1 MSGSSSIHLILHV
14 FLIFGLLNVRA
25 DELPKAL
32 PEDVSMS
39 SEELKKV
46 DHVIQKFINDKELAG
61 AVTII
66 ARKGK
71 VIYFSAQGMQ
81 DISAAKKMD
90 KDSIFR
96 IYSMTKAVVSVAAMR
111 LVEQGQLKLD
121 VPASTYIPSIAK
133 MKLNGKI
140 PNREMTLRDLLSHSS
155 GLPNNIS
162 TDRALRAAGHPSLA
176 ESNLEEIMG
185 RIESVPLKYEPG
197 EGWYYSFAADV
208 VGRLVEIGSG
218 LRLDKAL
225 RNLIFDPLGM
235 KDTGFYVPK
244 EKWHRFVTPYGNG
257 LKEITAPQPGTSG
270 PFTFEKAPKFL
281 SGGGGLVSTA
291 ADYMRFC
298 LMLTG
303 KGKFQDNRLLSAKT
317 VSEMFRD
324 QLPEGVGEITRAPKG
339 RGFGLG
345 FAVRVRKIDSSPLGE
360 CEWLGGLGTEFF
372 ISPKDDLAVI
382 TLSNQSPMKQIKSKV
397 RPFVYS
403 AFIKENKQSNI
414 TPQRREKYLV
424 LDSRI
429 IESTK
434 NAELTLG
441 EVRKEKSNPL
451 FVEDQPWEPRYDNMY
466 PNVIYDEEENLYKC
480 WYCPFIVDQR
490 TTETHLDRR
499 KPSLTPYMNAR
510 PAGREEA
517 LLYATSKDGIN
528 WTKPNLG
535 IVNFNGNSNNNIVS
549 RGLSGAG
556 VIKDELEQLPGR
568 RYKAFYCSNS
578 GYKMRYSSDGL
589 NWGDEVALPGVG
601 ESDCHAN
608 MIWSPELKRYV
619 GILRHYDPIPV
630 TGNRKIARTE
640 SIDSVT
646 WTKSETIIEGTPQ
659 DQLHDMVIF
668 RDGGVY
674 LGLLGCM
681 NYPSKETRN
690 GVRQHIELAWSPDS
704 YKWHRINPGTPFISN
719 SKSNNNEYG
728 KMPYDWGC
736 VFPSAPVFVDDEIRI
751 YYGASDWYF
760 FDWRKGGLALA
771 TLGKDRWAGYEAI
784 DDDDTAIVT
793 TTPLKLDNHIHITA
807 DVGKGGLILVNVL
820 DQKGEILVSSEGIK
834 NSCTEFKLNF
844 GRQYNNI
851 NGSKCRIQ
859 FIINRAK
866 IYSFRT
872 RLKIRS
878 LTQ

>member
-793 TTPLKLDNHIHITA
+793 TTPLKLDNHINITA
-807 DVGKGGLILVNVL
+807 DVGKGGLMVVNVL
-820 DQKGEILVSSEGIK
+820 NQKGEILVSSEGIK

-844 GRQYNNI
+844 GPQYNI
-851 NGSKCRIQ
+851 LKGSNCRIQ

-872 RLKIRS
+872 R
-878 LTQ
+878 

>member
-1 MSGSSSIHLILHV
+1 MQNI
-14 FLIFGLLNVRA
+14 
-25 DELPKAL
+25 
-32 PEDVSMS
+32 
-39 SEELKKV
+39 SE
-46 DHVIQKFINDKELAG
+46 
-61 AVTII
+61 
-66 ARKGK
+66 
-71 VIYFSAQGMQ
+71 
-81 DISAAKKMD
+81 AKKMD

-111 LVEQGQLKLD
+111 LVEQGKLKLD

-140 PNREMTLRDLLSHSS
+140 PTREMTLRDLLSHSS
-155 GLPNNIS
+155 GLPNNVS

-176 ESNLEEIMG
+176 ESNLKEMMG
-185 RIESVPLKYEPG
+185 RLESVPLKYEPG
-197 EGWYYSFAADV
+197 KGWYYSFAADV

-218 LRLDKAL
+218 LQLDKAL
-225 RNLIFDPLGM
+225 RDLIFDPLGM

-244 EKWHRFVTPYGNG
+244 EKWDRFVTPYGNG

-303 KGKFQDNRLLSAKT
+303 QGKFQDNRLLSAKT

-345 FAVRVRKIDSSPLGE
+345 FAVRIRKIDSSPLGE

-372 ISPKDDLAVI
+372 ISPKDELAVI

-403 AFIKENKQSNI
+403 AFIEENKQSNI

-434 NAELTLG
+434 NAKLTLG

-451 FVEDQPWEPRYDNMY
+451 FVEDRPWEPRYDNMY

-490 TTETHLDRR
+490 TTETHPDRR
-499 KPSLTPYMNAR
+499 KPSLTPYMDAR

-517 LLYATSKDGIN
+517 MLYATSKDGIN

-556 VIKDELEQLPGR
+556 VIKDELEKLPGR

-578 GYKMRYSSDGL
+578 GYKMRYSSDGF

-608 MIWSPELKRYV
+608 MIWSPELKKYV

-736 VFPSAPVFVDDEIRI
+736 VFPSAPVFRDDEIRI

-807 DVGKGGLILVNVL
+807 DVGKGGLIVVNVL
-820 DQKGEILVSSEGIK
+820 DQKGERLVSSQGIK

-844 GRQYNNI
+844 GHQYNNI
-851 NGSKCRIQ
+851 KGSKCRIQ

-866 IYSFRT
+866 IYSFMT
-872 RLKIRS
+872 R
-878 LTQ
+878 

>member
-1 MSGSSSIHLILHV
+1 MSGSSSIHLILIV

-46 DHVIQKFINDKELAG
+46 DHVIQKFIDDKELAG

-71 VIYFSAQGMQ
+71 VIHFSAQGMQ
-81 DISAAKKMD
+81 NISAAKKMD

-96 IYSMTKAVVSVAAMR
+96 IYSMTKAVVSVAAMI
-111 LVEQGQLKLD
+111 LVEQGKLKLD
-121 VPASTYIPSIAK
+121 VPASTYIPSISK
-133 MKLNGKI
+133 MKFNGEI

-155 GLPNNIS
+155 GLPNNVS

-176 ESNLEEIMG
+176 ESNLEEMMG
-185 RIESVPLKYEPG
+185 RLESVPLKYEPG
-197 EGWYYSFAADV
+197 KGWYYSFAADV

-218 LRLDKAL
+218 LQLDKAL

-270 PFTFEKAPKFL
+270 PFTFKKAPKFL

-345 FAVRVRKIDSSPLGE
+345 FAVRIRKIDSSPLGE

-403 AFIKENKQSNI
+403 AFIEENKQSNI
-414 TPQRREKYLV
+414 TPQRREKFLL

-434 NAELTLG
+434 NAKLTLG

-451 FVEDQPWEPRYDNMY
+451 FVEDRPWEPRYDNMY

-490 TTETHLDRR
+490 TTETHPDRR
-499 KPSLTPYMNAR
+499 KPSLTPYMDAR

-556 VIKDELEQLPGR
+556 VIKDELEKLPGR

-608 MIWSPELKRYV
+608 MIWSPELKKYV

-704 YKWHRINPGTPFISN
+704 YKWHRINPGAPFISN

-771 TLGKDRWAGYEAI
+771 TLDKNRWAGYEAI
-784 DDDDTAIVT
+784 NDIEPAVVT
-793 TTPLKLDNHIHITA
+793 TAPLKLDNNIYITA
-807 DVGKGGLILVNVL
+807 DVGKGGLIVVNVL

-844 GRQYNNI
+844 GPQYNNLK
-851 NGSKCRIQ
+851 GSKCRIQ

-866 IYSFRT
+866 VYSFRT
-872 RLKIRS
+872 R
-878 LTQ
+878 

>member
-1 MSGSSSIHLILHV
+1 MIGSFSTHLRLLV
-14 FLIFGLLNVRA
+14 VLAFGLTILKSE
-25 DELPKAL
+25 ELPQAL
-32 PEDVSMS
+32 PEEVGLS
-39 SEELKKV
+39 SKKLKKV
-46 DHVIQKFINDKELAG
+46 DQVIQNYIDKKQLAG

-71 VIYFSAQGMQ
+71 VIHFSAHGMR
-81 DISAAKKMD
+81 DLSKVRPMEE
-90 KDSIFR
+90 DSIFR
-96 IYSMTKAVVSVAAMR
+96 IYSMTKAVVSVAAMV
-111 LVEQGQLKLD
+111 LVEQGKLKLD
-121 VPASTYIPSIAK
+121 VPASSYIPSLGK
-133 MKLNGKI
+133 MKFNGKL
-140 PNREMTLRDLLSHSS
+140 PEREMTLRDLLSHSS
-155 GLPNNIS
+155 GLPNNVT
-162 TDRALRAAGHPSLA
+162 TDRALRQAGHPSLA
-176 ESNLEEIMG
+176 ESSLEEMMNNL
-185 RIESVPLKYEPG
+185 ESVPLRYEPG
-197 EGWYYSFAADV
+197 KGWYYSFAADV

-218 LRLDKAL
+218 LPLDKAL
-225 RNLIFDPLGM
+225 KKLIFEPLNM

-270 PFTFEKAPKFL
+270 PFTFEKSPKFL

-291 ADYMRFC
+291 SDYMRFC

-303 KGKFQDNRLLSAKT
+303 QGKFQGNRLLSAKT

-345 FAVRVRKIDSSPLGE
+345 FAVRVRKIDSSPIGE

-372 ISPKDDLAVI
+372 ISPKDELAVI
-382 TLSNQSPMKQIKSKV
+382 TLSNQSPMRQIKSEV
-397 RPFVYS
+397 RPYVYS

-414 TPQRREKYLV
+414 TPHRREKYLV

-434 NAELTLG
+434 NAKLTLG
-441 EVRKEKSNPL
+441 QITKHESNPL

-466 PNVIYDEEENLYKC
+466 PNVIYDNEDNLYKC

-490 TTETHLDRR
+490 TTETHSDRR

-517 LLYATSKDGIN
+517 MLYATSKDGLN
-528 WTKPNLG
+528 WVKPELG
-535 IVNFNGNSNNNIVS
+535 LVDFKGSSKNNIVC

-556 VIKDELEQLPGR
+556 VIKDELEKLPGR

-608 MIWSPELKRYV
+608 MIWSPELKKYV

-640 SIDSVT
+640 SVDSVT

-659 DQLHDMVIF
+659 NQLHDMVIF

-771 TLGKDRWAGYEAI
+771 TLGKDRWAGYE
-784 DDDDTAIVT
+784 
-793 TTPLKLDNHIHITA
+793 PLN
-807 DVGKGGLILVNVL
+807 NN
-820 DQKGEILVSSEGIK
+820 SE
-834 NSCTEFKLNF
+834 EFRFFK
-844 GRQYNNI
+844 
-851 NGSKCRIQ
+851 S
-859 FIINRAK
+859 
-866 IYSFRT
+866 
-872 RLKIRS
+872 LKFT
-878 LTQ
+878 L

>member
-1 MSGSSSIHLILHV
+1 MLGALHEFLRALIALVLCLSILH
-14 FLIFGLLNVRA
+14 A
-25 DELPKAL
+25 DTLPHAE
-32 PEDVSMS
+32 PEAVGMS
-39 SEELKKV
+39 AEKLQKV
-46 DHVIQKFINDKELAG
+46 DHVIEGYIENKELAG

-71 VIYFSAQGMQ
+71 VVHFSAKGMQ
-81 DISAAKKMD
+81 DIASAKVME
-90 KDSIFR
+90 KDAIFR
-96 IYSMTKAVVSVAAMR
+96 IYSMTKAVVSAAAMV
-111 LVEQGQLKLD
+111 LVEKGKLNLD
-121 VPASTYIPSIAK
+121 IPVSNYIPSIGK
-133 MKLNGKI
+133 MKYKGSV
-140 PNREMTLRDLLSHSS
+140 PERAMTLRDLLRHSA
-155 GLPNNIS
+155 GLPNNVS
-162 TDRALRAAGHPSLA
+162 TDRALIKAGHPSLA
-176 ESNLEEIMG
+176 DSSLEEMMS
-185 RIESVPLKYEPG
+185 RLDSVPLIYEPG
-197 EGWYYSFAADV
+197 KDWYYSFAADV

-218 LRLDKAL
+218 LQLDKAL
-225 RNLIFDPLGM
+225 RDLIFDPLGM

-303 KGKFQDNRLLSAKT
+303 QGKFQDNRLLSAKT

-345 FAVRVRKIDSSPLGE
+345 FAVRIRKIDSSPLGE

-397 RPFVYS
+397 RPLVYS
-403 AFIKENKQSNI
+403 SIVRNKEQANETRKE
-414 TPQRREKYLV
+414 REKYLV

-434 NAELTLG
+434 NAKLTLG

-451 FVEDQPWEPRYDNMY
+451 FVEDRPWEPRYDNMY
-466 PNVIYDEEENLYKC
+466 PNVIFDNEEEIYKC
-480 WYCPFIVDQR
+480 WYCPFVVDQR
-490 TTETHLDRR
+490 TTATASHLRN
-499 KPSLTPYMNAR
+499 PSNTPYMNAR

-517 LLYATSKDGIN
+517 MLYATSVDGIN

-556 VIKDELEQLPGR
+556 VIKDELEKLPGR

-589 NWGDEVALPGVG
+589 NWGDEVSLPGVG

-630 TGNRKIARTE
+630 TGNRKVARTE
-640 SIDSVT
+640 SLDSVT

-771 TLGKDRWAGYEAI
+771 TLDKNRWAGYEAI
-784 DDDDTAIVT
+784 NDIEPAVVT
-793 TTPLKLDNHIHITA
+793 TIPMSLSNKIFISA
-807 DVGKGGLILVNVL
+807 DVQPQGSVNVGIL
-820 DQKGEILVSSEGIK
+820 DENGNKVMESQTVTK
-834 NSCTEFKLNF
+834 SCTDLEIVLTQSIELSNTNKL
-844 GRQYNNI
+844 
-851 NGSKCRIQ
+851 RIQ
-859 FIINRAK
+859 FTLNQSK
-866 IYSFRT
+866 IYSYS
-872 RLKIRS
+872 IR
-878 LTQ
+878 

>member
-1 MSGSSSIHLILHV
+1 MSGSSSIHLILIV

-46 DHVIQKFINDKELAG
+46 DHVIQKFIDDKELAG

-71 VIYFSAQGMQ
+71 VIHFSAQGMQ

-96 IYSMTKAVVSVAAMR
+96 IYSMTKAVVSVAAMI
-111 LVEQGQLKLD
+111 LVEQGKLKLD
-121 VPASTYIPSIAK
+121 VPASTYIPSISK
-133 MKLNGKI
+133 MKFNGEI

-155 GLPNNIS
+155 GLPNNVS

-176 ESNLEEIMG
+176 ESNLEEMMG
-185 RIESVPLKYEPG
+185 RLESVPLKYEPG
-197 EGWYYSFAADV
+197 KGWYYSFAADV

-218 LRLDKAL
+218 LQLDKAL

-244 EKWHRFVTPYGNG
+244 EKWERFVTPYGNG

-270 PFTFEKAPKFL
+270 PFTFKKAPKFL

-403 AFIKENKQSNI
+403 AFIEENKQSNI
-414 TPQRREKYLV
+414 TPQRREKFLL

-434 NAELTLG
+434 NAKLTLG

-451 FVEDQPWEPRYDNMY
+451 FVEDRPWEPRYDNMY

-490 TTETHLDRR
+490 TTETHPDRR
-499 KPSLTPYMNAR
+499 KPSLTPYMDAR

-556 VIKDELEQLPGR
+556 VIKDELEKLPGR

-608 MIWSPELKRYV
+608 MIWSPELKKYV

-704 YKWHRINPGTPFISN
+704 YKWHRINPGAPFISN

-771 TLGKDRWAGYEAI
+771 TLDKNRWAGYEAI
-784 DDDDTAIVT
+784 NDIEPAVVT
-793 TTPLKLDNHIHITA
+793 TAPLKLDNNIYITA
-807 DVGKGGLILVNVL
+807 DVGKGGLIVVNVL

-834 NSCTEFKLNF
+834 NSCTEYKLNF
-844 GRQYNNI
+844 GPQYNI
-851 NGSKCRIQ
+851 LKGSNCRIQ

-872 RLKIRS
+872 R
-878 LTQ
+878 

>member
-1 MSGSSSIHLILHV
+1 MSGSTSIHLILFV
-14 FLIFGLLNVRA
+14 FLIFGLLNGSA
-25 DELPKAL
+25 DELPMAL

-46 DHVIQKFINDKELAG
+46 DHVIQKFIDDKELAG

-71 VIYFSAQGMQ
+71 VIHFSAQGMQ
-81 DISAAKKMD
+81 DISAAKKME

-111 LVEQGQLKLD
+111 LVEQGKLKLD

-133 MKLNGKI
+133 MKFNGEI

-155 GLPNNIS
+155 GLPNNVS
-162 TDRALRAAGHPSLA
+162 TDRALRVAGHPSLA

-185 RIESVPLKYEPG
+185 RLESVPLRYEPG
-197 EGWYYSFAADV
+197 KGWYYSFAADV

-218 LRLDKAL
+218 LQLDKAL
-225 RNLIFDPLGM
+225 RDLIFDPLGM

-303 KGKFQDNRLLSAKT
+303 QGKFQDNRLLSAKT

-345 FAVRVRKIDSSPLGE
+345 FAVRIRKIDSSPLGE

-414 TPQRREKYLV
+414 TPQKREKHLV

-434 NAELTLG
+434 NAKLTIG

-451 FVEDQPWEPRYDNMY
+451 FVEDRTWEPRYDNMY

-490 TTETHLDRR
+490 TTDTNPDRR

-517 LLYATSKDGIN
+517 MLYATSADGIN

-556 VIKDELEQLPGR
+556 VIKDELEKLPGR

-589 NWGDEVALPGVG
+589 NWGDEVSLPGVG

-608 MIWSPELKRYV
+608 MIWSPELKKYV

-668 RDGGVY
+668 RDGGLY

-771 TLGKDRWAGYEAI
+771 TLDKNRWAGYEAV
-784 DDDDTAIVT
+784 DDDSKAIVT
-793 TTPLKLDNHIHITA
+793 TTPLKLDNNIHITA
-807 DVGKGGLILVNVL
+807 DVGKGGLIVVNVL
-820 DQKGEILVSSEGIK
+820 DQKGEILASSEGIK

-844 GRQYNNI
+844 GPEYNHLK
-851 NGSKCRIQ
+851 GSKCRIQ

-872 RLKIRS
+872 R
-878 LTQ
+878 

>member
-1 MSGSSSIHLILHV
+1 MSGSTSIHLILFV
-14 FLIFGLLNVRA
+14 FLIFGLLNGRA
-25 DELPKAL
+25 DELPMAL

-46 DHVIQKFINDKELAG
+46 DHVIQKFIDDKELAG

-71 VIYFSAQGMQ
+71 VIHFSAQGMQ

-111 LVEQGQLKLD
+111 LVEQGKLKLD

-133 MKLNGKI
+133 MKFNGEI

-155 GLPNNIS
+155 GLPNNVS
-162 TDRALRAAGHPSLA
+162 TDRDLRAAGHPSLA

-185 RIESVPLKYEPG
+185 RLESVPLRYEPG
-197 EGWYYSFAADV
+197 KGWYYSFSADV

-218 LRLDKAL
+218 LQLDKAL

-303 KGKFQDNRLLSAKT
+303 QGQFQDNRLLSAKT

-324 QLPEGVGEITRAPKG
+324 QLTEGVGEITRAPKG

-345 FAVRVRKIDSSPLGE
+345 FAVRIRKINSSPLGE

-434 NAELTLG
+434 NAKLTLG

-451 FVEDQPWEPRYDNMY
+451 FVEDQSWEPRYDNMY

-490 TTETHLDRR
+490 TTETHPDRR
-499 KPSLTPYMNAR
+499 KPSLTPYMDAR

-556 VIKDELEQLPGR
+556 VIKDELEKLPGR

-589 NWGDEVALPGVG
+589 NWGDEVSLPGVG

-608 MIWSPELKRYV
+608 MIWSPELKKYV

-704 YKWHRINPGTPFISN
+704 YKWHRINSGTPFISN

-728 KMPYDWGC
+728 EMPYDWGC
-736 VFPSAPVFVDDEIRI
+736 VFPSAPVFRDDEVRI

-771 TLGKDRWAGYEAI
+771 TLDKNRWAGYEAV
-784 DDDDTAIVT
+784 DNDSKAIVT

-807 DVGKGGLILVNVL
+807 DVGKGGLIVVNVL

-844 GRQYNNI
+844 GPQYNNI
-851 NGSKCRIQ
+851 KGSKCRIQ

-872 RLKIRS
+872 R
-878 LTQ
+878 

>member
-490 TTETHLDRR
+490 TTETHPDRR
-499 KPSLTPYMNAR
+499 KPSLTPYMDAR

-820 DQKGEILVSSEGIK
+820 NQKGEILVSSEGIK
-834 NSCTEFKLNF
+834 KSCTEFKLNF

-872 RLKIRS
+872 REKIRS

>member
-1 MSGSSSIHLILHV
+1 MSGSSSIHLILYV
-14 FLIFGLLNVRA
+14 SLIFGLLNVRA

-71 VIYFSAQGMQ
+71 VIHFSAQGMQ

-111 LVEQGQLKLD
+111 LVEQGKLKLD

-155 GLPNNIS
+155 GLPNNVS

-303 KGKFQDNRLLSAKT
+303 KGKFQDNRLLSTKT

-324 QLPEGVGEITRAPKG
+324 QLREGVGEITRAPKG

-372 ISPKDDLAVI
+372 ISPKDELAVI

-451 FVEDQPWEPRYDNMY
+451 FVEDQSWEPRYDNMY

-490 TTETHLDRR
+490 TTETHPERR
-499 KPSLTPYMNAR
+499 KPSLTPYMDAR

-517 LLYATSKDGIN
+517 MLYATSVDGIN

-556 VIKDELEQLPGR
+556 VIKDELERLPGR

-608 MIWSPELKRYV
+608 MIWSPELKKYV
-619 GILRHYDPIPV
+619 GILRHYDPVPV
-630 TGNRKIARTE
+630 IGNRKIARTE
-640 SIDSVT
+640 SMDSVT
-646 WTKSETIIEGTPQ
+646 WTKSETIIEGTTQ

-736 VFPSAPVFVDDEIRI
+736 IFPSAPVFVDDEIRI

-760 FDWRKGGLALA
+760 FDWRRGGLALA

-784 DDDDTAIVT
+784 NDIEPAVVT
-793 TTPLKLDNHIHITA
+793 TTPLKLDNHIHVTA
-807 DVGKGGLILVNVL
+807 DVGKGGYIVVNVL
-820 DQKGEILVSSEGIK
+820 DQKGEILVSSQGIK

-844 GRQYNNI
+844 SPQYNNI
-851 NGSKCRIQ
+851 KGSACGIQ

-866 IYSFRT
+866 IYSFS
-872 RLKIRS
+872 IS
-878 LTQ
+878 

>member
-1 MSGSSSIHLILHV
+1 MSGSSSIHLILFV
-14 FLIFGLLNVRA
+14 FLIFGLLNGRA
-25 DELPKAL
+25 DELPMAL

-46 DHVIQKFINDKELAG
+46 DHVIQKFIDDKELAG

-71 VIYFSAQGMQ
+71 VIHFSAQGMQ
-81 DISAAKKMD
+81 NISAAKKMD

-111 LVEQGQLKLD
+111 LVEQGKLKLD

-155 GLPNNIS
+155 GLPNNVS
-162 TDRALRAAGHPSLA
+162 TDRALRVAGHPSLA

-185 RIESVPLKYEPG
+185 RLESVPLRYEPSK
-197 EGWYYSFAADV
+197 GWYYSFAADV

-218 LRLDKAL
+218 LQLDKAL
-225 RNLIFDPLGM
+225 RDLIFDPLGM

-270 PFTFEKAPKFL
+270 PFTFEKAPRFL

-345 FAVRVRKIDSSPLGE
+345 FAVRIRKIDSSPLGE

-372 ISPKDDLAVI
+372 ISPKDDLTVI

-434 NAELTLG
+434 NAKLTIG

-451 FVEDQPWEPRYDNMY
+451 FVEDRTWEPRYDNMY

-490 TTETHLDRR
+490 TTETHPDRR
-499 KPSLTPYMNAR
+499 KPSLTQYMDAR

-556 VIKDELEQLPGR
+556 VIKDELEKLPGR

-589 NWGDEVALPGVG
+589 NWGDEVSLPGVG

-608 MIWSPELKRYV
+608 MIWSPELKKYV

-771 TLGKDRWAGYEAI
+771 TLDKNRWAGYEAI
-784 DDDDTAIVT
+784 NDIEQAVVT

-807 DVGKGGLILVNVL
+807 DVGKGGLIVVNVL
-820 DQKGEILVSSEGIK
+820 DQKGEILGSSQGIK

-844 GRQYNNI
+844 GPQYNNI
-851 NGSKCRIQ
+851 KGGKCRIQ

-872 RLKIRS
+872 R
-878 LTQ
+878 

>member
-1 MSGSSSIHLILHV
+1 MSGSTSIHLILFV
-14 FLIFGLLNVRA
+14 FLIFGLLNGSA
-25 DELPKAL
+25 DELPMAL

-46 DHVIQKFINDKELAG
+46 DHVIQKFIDDKELAG

-71 VIYFSAQGMQ
+71 VIHFSAQGMQ
-81 DISAAKKMD
+81 DISAAKKME

-111 LVEQGQLKLD
+111 LVEQGKLKLD

-133 MKLNGKI
+133 MKFNGEI

-155 GLPNNIS
+155 GLPNNVS
-162 TDRALRAAGHPSLA
+162 TDRALRVAGHPSLA

-185 RIESVPLKYEPG
+185 RLESVPLRYEPG
-197 EGWYYSFAADV
+197 KGWYYSFAADV

-218 LRLDKAL
+218 LQLDKAL
-225 RNLIFDPLGM
+225 RDLIFDPLGM

-291 ADYMRFC
+291 GDYMRFC

-324 QLPEGVGEITRAPKG
+324 QLTEGVGEITRAPKG

-345 FAVRVRKIDSSPLGE
+345 FAVRIRKINSSPLGE

-372 ISPKDDLAVI
+372 ISPKDDLTVI

-414 TPQRREKYLV
+414 TPQKREKHLV
-424 LDSRI
+424 LDSRV

-434 NAELTLG
+434 NAKLTIG

-451 FVEDQPWEPRYDNMY
+451 FVEDRTWEPRYDNMY

-490 TTETHLDRR
+490 TTETNPDRR

-556 VIKDELEQLPGR
+556 VIKDELEKLPGR

-589 NWGDEVALPGVG
+589 NWGDEVSLPGVG

-608 MIWSPELKRYV
+608 MIWSPELKKYV

-640 SIDSVT
+640 SVDSVT

-771 TLGKDRWAGYEAI
+771 TLDKNRWAGYEAV
-784 DDDDTAIVT
+784 DDDSKAIVT
-793 TTPLKLDNHIHITA
+793 TTPLKVDNNIHITA
-807 DVGKGGLILVNVL
+807 DVGKGGLIVVNVL
-820 DQKGEILVSSEGIK
+820 DQKGEILVSSQGIK

-844 GRQYNNI
+844 GPEYNHLK
-851 NGSKCRIQ
+851 GSKCRIQ

-872 RLKIRS
+872 R
-878 LTQ
+878 

>member
-1 MSGSSSIHLILHV
+1 MSGYLSIHLILFV

-46 DHVIQKFINDKELAG
+46 DRVIQKFIDDKELAG

-71 VIYFSAQGMQ
+71 VIHFSAQGMQ
-81 DISAAKKMD
+81 NISAAKKMD

-111 LVEQGQLKLD
+111 LVEQGKLKLD

-155 GLPNNIS
+155 GLPNNVS
-162 TDRALRAAGHPSLA
+162 TDRALRAAGHLSLA

-185 RIESVPLKYEPG
+185 RLESVPLKYEPG
-197 EGWYYSFAADV
+197 KGWYYSFAADV

-218 LRLDKAL
+218 LQLDKAL
-225 RNLIFDPLGM
+225 RDLIFDPLGM

-257 LKEITAPQPGTSG
+257 LKEITAPQPGTSW

-317 VSEMFRD
+317 VSEMFRN
-324 QLPEGVGEITRAPKG
+324 QLPEGVGEITRVPKG

-360 CEWLGGLGTEFF
+360 SEWLGGLGTEFF

-434 NAELTLG
+434 NAKLTLG
-441 EVRKEKSNPL
+441 QITKNKSNPL
-451 FVEDQPWEPRYDNMY
+451 FVEDQSWEPRYDNMY
-466 PNVIYDEEENLYKC
+466 PNVIYDKEENLYKC

-490 TTETHLDRR
+490 TTETVPGKRN
-499 KPSLTPYMNAR
+499 PSLTPYMSAR

-517 LLYATSKDGIN
+517 MLYATSADGIN

-556 VIKDELEQLPGR
+556 VIKDELEKLPGR

-608 MIWSPELKRYV
+608 MIWSPELKKYV

-640 SIDSVT
+640 SVDSVT

-771 TLGKDRWAGYEAI
+771 TLDKNRWAGYEAVNDI
-784 DDDDTAIVT
+784 EPAVVT

-820 DQKGEILVSSEGIK
+820 NQKGEILVSSQGIK

-844 GRQYNNI
+844 GPQYNNI
-851 NGSKCRIQ
+851 KGSKCRIQ

-866 IYSFRT
+866 IYSFMT
-872 RLKIRS
+872 R
-878 LTQ
+878 

>member
-1 MSGSSSIHLILHV
+1 MIGSFSTHLRLLV
-14 FLIFGLLNVRA
+14 VLAFGLTILKSE
-25 DELPKAL
+25 ELPQAL
-32 PEDVSMS
+32 PEEVGLS
-39 SEELKKV
+39 SKKLKKV
-46 DHVIQKFINDKELAG
+46 DQVIQNYIDKKQLAG

-71 VIYFSAQGMQ
+71 VIHFSAHGMR
-81 DISAAKKMD
+81 DLSKVRPMEE
-90 KDSIFR
+90 DSIFR
-96 IYSMTKAVVSVAAMR
+96 IYSMTKAVVSVAAMV
-111 LVEQGQLKLD
+111 LVEQGKLKLD
-121 VPASTYIPSIAK
+121 VPASSYIPSLGK
-133 MKLNGKI
+133 MKFNGKL
-140 PNREMTLRDLLSHSS
+140 PKTEMTLRDLLSHSS
-155 GLPNNIS
+155 GLPNNVT
-162 TDRALRAAGHPSLA
+162 TDRALRQAGYPPLA
-176 ESNLEEIMG
+176 ESSLEEMMNNL
-185 RIESVPLKYEPG
+185 ESVPLRYEPG
-197 EGWYYSFAADV
+197 KGWYYSFAADV

-218 LRLDKAL
+218 LPLDKAL
-225 RNLIFDPLGM
+225 KKLIFEPLNM

-270 PFTFEKAPKFL
+270 PFTFEKSPKFL

-291 ADYMRFC
+291 SDYMRFC

-303 KGKFQDNRLLSAKT
+303 QGKFQGNRLLSAKT

-345 FAVRVRKIDSSPLGE
+345 FAVRVRKIDSSPIGE

-372 ISPKDDLAVI
+372 ISPKDELAVI
-382 TLSNQSPMKQIKSKV
+382 TLSNQSPMRQIKSEV
-397 RPFVYS
+397 RPYVYS

-414 TPQRREKYLV
+414 TPHRREKYLV

-434 NAELTLG
+434 NAKLTLG
-441 EVRKEKSNPL
+441 QITKHESNPL

-466 PNVIYDEEENLYKC
+466 PNVIYDNEDNLYKC

-490 TTETHLDRR
+490 TTETHSDRR

-517 LLYATSKDGIN
+517 MLYATSKDGLN
-528 WTKPNLG
+528 WVKPELG
-535 IVNFNGNSNNNIVS
+535 LVDFKGSSKNNIVC

-556 VIKDELEQLPGR
+556 VIKDELEKLPGR

-608 MIWSPELKRYV
+608 MIWSPELKKYV

-640 SIDSVT
+640 SVDSVT

-659 DQLHDMVIF
+659 NQLHDMVIF

-771 TLGKDRWAGYEAI
+771 TLGKDRWAGYEPLNNNSE
-784 DDDDTAIVT
+784 AIVT
-793 TTPLKLDNHIHITA
+793 TVPLMLGNRISVTA
-807 DVGKGGLILVNVL
+807 DVGKGGLISVNVL
-820 DQKGEILVSSEGIK
+820 DSENVTVCSQLIRT
-834 NSCTEFKLNF
+834 SCTDFSLSFE
-844 GRQYNNI
+844 
-851 NGSKCRIQ
+851 SKSLDVAGKKYAIQ
-859 FIINRAK
+859 FKVRGAK
-866 IYSFRT
+866 VYSFS
-872 RLKIRS
+872 IR
-878 LTQ
+878 

>member
-1 MSGSSSIHLILHV
+1 MSGSSSIHFIIFV

-25 DELPKAL
+25 YELPKAL

-46 DHVIQKFINDKELAG
+46 DHVIQKFIDDKELAG

-71 VIYFSAQGMQ
+71 VIHFSAQGMQ

-111 LVEQGQLKLD
+111 LVEQGKLKLD

-155 GLPNNIS
+155 GLPNNVS

-185 RIESVPLKYEPG
+185 RLESVPLRYEPG
-197 EGWYYSFAADV
+197 KGWYYSFSADV
-208 VGRLVEIGSG
+208 VGRLVEIGSD
-218 LRLDKAL
+218 LQLDKAL
-225 RNLIFDPLGM
+225 RDLIFDPLGM

-270 PFTFEKAPKFL
+270 SFTFEKAPKFL

-291 ADYMRFC
+291 SDYMRFC

-303 KGKFQDNRLLSAKT
+303 QGKFQDNRLLSAKT

-324 QLPEGVGEITRAPKG
+324 QLPQGVGEITRAPKG

-345 FAVRVRKIDSSPLGE
+345 FAVRVRRIDSSPLGE

-372 ISPKDDLAVI
+372 ISPKDELAVI

-414 TPQRREKYLV
+414 TPQRREKFLL

-434 NAELTLG
+434 NAKLTLG

-451 FVEDQPWEPRYDNMY
+451 FVEDQSWEPRYDNMY
-466 PNVIYDEEENLYKC
+466 PNVIYDEEDNLYKC

-490 TTETHLDRR
+490 TTETHPDRR
-499 KPSLTPYMNAR
+499 KPSLTPYMDAR

-556 VIKDELEQLPGR
+556 VIKDELEKLPGR

-589 NWGDEVALPGVG
+589 NWGDEVSLPGVG

-608 MIWSPELKRYV
+608 MIWSPELKKYV

-704 YKWHRINPGTPFISN
+704 YIWHRINPGTPFISN

-736 VFPSAPVFVDDEIRI
+736 VFPSAPVFRDDEVRI

-771 TLGKDRWAGYEAI
+771 TLDKNRWAGYEAI
-784 DDDDTAIVT
+784 NDIEPAVVT
-793 TTPLKLDNHIHITA
+793 TIPMSLSNKIFISA
-807 DVGKGGLILVNVL
+807 DVQPQGSVNVGIL
-820 DQKGEILVSSEGIK
+820 DENGNKVMESQTVTK
-834 NSCTEFKLNF
+834 SCTDLEITLKESVELSNTNKL
-844 GRQYNNI
+844 
-851 NGSKCRIQ
+851 RIQ
-859 FIINRAK
+859 FILNHSK
-866 IYSFRT
+866 IYSFS
-872 RLKIRS
+872 IR
-878 LTQ
+878 

>member
-1 MSGSSSIHLILHV
+1 MSGSSSIHFILYV
-14 FLIFGLLNVRA
+14 FIVFGLMNVSA

-32 PEDVSMS
+32 PEGVSMS

-46 DHVIQKFINDKELAG
+46 DHVIQKFIDDKELAG

-71 VIYFSAQGMQ
+71 VIHFSAQGMQ
-81 DISAAKKMD
+81 NISAAKKMD

-111 LVEQGQLKLD
+111 LVEQGKLKLD

-133 MKLNGKI
+133 MKLDGEI

-155 GLPNNIS
+155 GLPNNVS

-185 RIESVPLKYEPG
+185 RLESVPLKYEPSK
-197 EGWYYSFAADV
+197 GWYYSFAADV

-218 LRLDKAL
+218 LQLDKAL
-225 RNLIFDPLGM
+225 KDLIFDPLGM

-270 PFTFEKAPKFL
+270 PFTFEKAPRFL

-303 KGKFQDNRLLSAKT
+303 KGQIQDNRLLSAKT
-317 VSEMFRD
+317 VSEMFRN

-345 FAVRVRKIDSSPLGE
+345 FAVRIRKIDSSPLGE

-414 TPQRREKYLV
+414 TPQKREKYLV

-429 IESTK
+429 IDSTK
-434 NAELTLG
+434 NAKLTLG
-441 EVRKEKSNPL
+441 QITKHESNPL
-451 FVEDQPWEPRYDNMY
+451 FVEDQSWEPRYDNMY

-490 TTETHLDRR
+490 TTETVPEKRN
-499 KPSLTPYMNAR
+499 PSLTPYMSAR

-517 LLYATSKDGIN
+517 MLYATSADGIN

-556 VIKDELEQLPGR
+556 VIKDELEKLPGR

-608 MIWSPELKRYV
+608 MIWSPELKKYV

-640 SIDSVT
+640 SVDSVT

-719 SKSNNNEYG
+719 SKSNNLEYG

-736 VFPSAPVFVDDEIRI
+736 VFPSAPVFVNDEIRI

-771 TLGKDRWAGYEAI
+771 TLDKNRWAGYEAV

-793 TTPLKLDNHIHITA
+793 TNPLKLDNNIHITA
-807 DVGKGGLILVNVL
+807 DVGKGGRILVNVL
-820 DQKGEILVSSEGIK
+820 NQKGEILVSSQGIK

-844 GRQYNNI
+844 NPQYSNLV
-851 NGSKCRIQ
+851 GKVLRIQ
-859 FIINRAK
+859 FILQKSK
-866 IYSFRT
+866 IYSLNLR
-872 RLKIRS
+872 
-878 LTQ
+878 

>member
-1 MSGSSSIHLILHV
+1 MIGSFSTHLRLLV
-14 FLIFGLLNVRA
+14 VLAFGLTILKSE
-25 DELPKAL
+25 ELPQAL
-32 PEDVSMS
+32 PEEVGLS
-39 SEELKKV
+39 SKKLKKV
-46 DHVIQKFINDKELAG
+46 DQVIQNYIDKKQLAG

-71 VIYFSAQGMQ
+71 VIHFSAHGMR
-81 DISAAKKMD
+81 DLSKARPMEE
-90 KDSIFR
+90 DSIFR
-96 IYSMTKAVVSVAAMR
+96 IYSMTKAVVSVAAMV
-111 LVEQGQLKLD
+111 LVEQGKLKLD
-121 VPASTYIPSIAK
+121 VPASSYIPSLGK
-133 MKLNGKI
+133 MKFNGKL
-140 PNREMTLRDLLSHSS
+140 PEREMTLRDLLSHSS
-155 GLPNNIS
+155 GLPNNVT
-162 TDRALRAAGHPSLA
+162 TDRALRQAGHPSLA
-176 ESNLEEIMG
+176 ESSLEEMMNNL
-185 RIESVPLKYEPG
+185 ESVPLRYEPG
-197 EGWYYSFAADV
+197 KGWYYSFAADV

-218 LRLDKAL
+218 LPLDKAL
-225 RNLIFDPLGM
+225 KKLIFEPLNM

-270 PFTFEKAPKFL
+270 PFTFEKPPKFL

-291 ADYMRFC
+291 SDYMRFC

-303 KGKFQDNRLLSAKT
+303 QGKFQDNRLLSAKT
-317 VSEMFRD
+317 VSEMFRN

-345 FAVRVRKIDSSPLGE
+345 FAVRVRKIDSSPIGE

-372 ISPKDDLAVI
+372 ISPKDELAVI
-382 TLSNQSPMKQIKSKV
+382 TLSNQSPMRQIKSEV
-397 RPFVYS
+397 RPYVYS

-434 NAELTLG
+434 NAKLTLG

-451 FVEDQPWEPRYDNMY
+451 FVEDQSWEPRYDNMY

-490 TTETHLDRR
+490 TTETHPDRR
-499 KPSLTPYMNAR
+499 KPSLTPYMDAR

-556 VIKDELEQLPGR
+556 VIKDELEKLPGR

-608 MIWSPELKRYV
+608 MIWSPELKKYV

-640 SIDSVT
+640 SVDSVT

-659 DQLHDMVIF
+659 NQLHDMVIF

-771 TLGKDRWAGYEAI
+771 TLGKDRWAGYEAV
-784 DDDDTAIVT
+784 DDDDTAVVT
-793 TTPLKLDNHIHITA
+793 TTPLKLDNNIHITA
-807 DVGKGGLILVNVL
+807 DVGKGGLIVVNVL
-820 DQKGEILVSSEGIK
+820 DSENVTVCSQVIRT
-834 NSCTEFKLNF
+834 SCTDFSLSFK
-844 GRQYNNI
+844 
-851 NGSKCRIQ
+851 SKSFDVAGKKYAIQ
-859 FIINRAK
+859 FKVRRAK
-866 IYSFRT
+866 VYSFS
-872 RLKIRS
+872 IR
-878 LTQ
+878 

>member
-1 MSGSSSIHLILHV
+1 M
-14 FLIFGLLNVRA
+14 
-25 DELPKAL
+25 
-32 PEDVSMS
+32 M
-39 SEELKKV
+39 
-46 DHVIQKFINDKELAG
+46 
-61 AVTII
+61 
-66 ARKGK
+66 
-71 VIYFSAQGMQ
+71 
-81 DISAAKKMD
+81 
-90 KDSIFR
+90 
-96 IYSMTKAVVSVAAMR
+96 
-111 LVEQGQLKLD
+111 
-121 VPASTYIPSIAK
+121 
-133 MKLNGKI
+133 
-140 PNREMTLRDLLSHSS
+140 
-155 GLPNNIS
+155 NN
-162 TDRALRAAGHPSLA
+162 L
-176 ESNLEEIMG
+176 
-185 RIESVPLKYEPG
+185 ESVPLRYEPG
-197 EGWYYSFAADV
+197 KGWYYSFAADV

-218 LRLDKAL
+218 LPLDKAL
-225 RNLIFDPLGM
+225 KKLIFEPLNM

-270 PFTFEKAPKFL
+270 PFTFEKPPKFL

-291 ADYMRFC
+291 SDYMRFC

-303 KGKFQDNRLLSAKT
+303 QGKFQDNRLLSAKT
-317 VSEMFRD
+317 VSEMFRN

-382 TLSNQSPMKQIKSKV
+382 TLSNQSPMKQIKSAV

-414 TPQRREKYLV
+414 TTQKREKYLV

-434 NAELTLG
+434 NAKLTLG
-441 EVRKEKSNPL
+441 QITKNKSNPL
-451 FVEDQPWEPRYDNMY
+451 FVEDQSWEPRYDNMY
-466 PNVIYDEEENLYKC
+466 PNVIYDKEENLYKC

-490 TTETHLDRR
+490 TTETVPEKRN
-499 KPSLTPYMNAR
+499 PSLTPYMSAR

-517 LLYATSKDGIN
+517 MLYATSADGIN

-556 VIKDELEQLPGR
+556 VIKDELEKLPGR

-608 MIWSPELKRYV
+608 MIWSPELKKYV

-640 SIDSVT
+640 SVDSVT

-771 TLGKDRWAGYEAI
+771 TLDKNRWAGYEAV

-793 TTPLKLDNHIHITA
+793 TTPLKLDNNIHITA
-807 DVGKGGLILVNVL
+807 DVGKGGLIVVNVL
-820 DQKGEILVSSEGIK
+820 DSENVTVCSQVIRT
-834 NSCTEFKLNF
+834 SCTDFSLSFK
-844 GRQYNNI
+844 
-851 NGSKCRIQ
+851 SKSFDVAGKKYAIQ
-859 FIINRAK
+859 FKVRRAK
-866 IYSFRT
+866 VYSFS
-872 RLKIRS
+872 IR
-878 LTQ
+878 

>member
-1 MSGSSSIHLILHV
+1 MSGSSSIHLILFV

-25 DELPKAL
+25 DELPMAL

-39 SEELKKV
+39 SEELIKV
-46 DHVIQKFINDKELAG
+46 DHVIQKFIDDKELAG

-71 VIYFSAQGMQ
+71 VIHFSAQGMQ

-111 LVEQGQLKLD
+111 LVEQGKLKLD

-133 MKLNGKI
+133 MKFNGEI

-155 GLPNNIS
+155 GLPNNVS

-176 ESNLEEIMG
+176 ESNLEEIM
-185 RIESVPLKYEPG
+185 RRLESVPLKYEPG
-197 EGWYYSFAADV
+197 KGWYYSFAADV

-218 LRLDKAL
+218 LQLDKAL

-291 ADYMRFC
+291 SDYMRFC

-303 KGKFQDNRLLSAKT
+303 QGKFQDNRLLSAKT

-345 FAVRVRKIDSSPLGE
+345 FAVRIRKIDSSPLGE

-434 NAELTLG
+434 NAKLTIG

-451 FVEDQPWEPRYDNMY
+451 FVEDSPWEPRYDNMY

-490 TTETHLDRR
+490 TTETHPDRR
-499 KPSLTPYMNAR
+499 KPSLTPYMDAR

-556 VIKDELEQLPGR
+556 VIKDELEKLPGR

-608 MIWSPELKRYV
+608 MIWSPELKKYV

-719 SKSNNNEYG
+719 SKPNNNEYG

-736 VFPSAPVFVDDEIRI
+736 VFPSAPVFRDDEVRI

-771 TLGKDRWAGYEAI
+771 TLDKNRWAGYEAI
-784 DDDDTAIVT
+784 NDIEQAAVT

-807 DVGKGGLILVNVL
+807 DVGKGGLIVVNVL

-844 GRQYNNI
+844 GPQYNNI
-851 NGSKCRIQ
+851 KGSKCRIQ

-866 IYSFRT
+866 IYSFMT
-872 RLKIRS
+872 R
-878 LTQ
+878 

>member
-1 MSGSSSIHLILHV
+1 MLGALHNFLRALTALVLCLSILYADTLPHAEPEVVGMSAEKLQ
-14 FLIFGLLNVRA
+14 
-25 DELPKAL
+25 
-32 PEDVSMS
+32 
-39 SEELKKV
+39 KV
-46 DHVIQKFINDKELAG
+46 DHAVEGFIENEELAG

-66 ARKGK
+66 SRKGK
-71 VIYFSAQGMQ
+71 VVHFSAKGMQ
-81 DISAAKKMD
+81 DIASAKVME
-90 KDSIFR
+90 KDAIFR
-96 IYSMTKAVVSVAAMR
+96 IYSMTKAVVSAAAMV
-111 LVEQGQLKLD
+111 LVEKEMLNLD
-121 VPASTYIPSIAK
+121 IPVSNYIPSIGK
-133 MKLNGKI
+133 MKYKGSA
-140 PNREMTLRDLLSHSS
+140 PGRAMTLRDLLRHSA
-155 GLPNNIS
+155 GLPNNVS
-162 TDRALRAAGHPSLA
+162 TDRALIKAGHPSLA
-176 ESNLEEIMG
+176 DSTLEEIMS
-185 RIESVPLKYEPG
+185 RLDSVPLIYEPG
-197 EGWYYSFAADV
+197 KSWYYSFAADV

-218 LRLDKAL
+218 RSLDKAL
-225 RNLIFDPLGM
+225 RDLIFEPLGM

-257 LKEITAPQPGTSG
+257 LKKITAPQPGTSG

-291 ADYMRFC
+291 TDYMRFC

-303 KGKFQDNRLLSAKT
+303 KGKFQDNRLLSANT

-324 QLPEGVGEITRAPKG
+324 QLPEGVGEITRVPKG

-345 FAVRVRKIDSSPLGE
+345 FAVRIREIDSSPLGE

-372 ISPKDDLAVI
+372 ISPKDELAVI

-397 RPFVYS
+397 RPLVYS
-403 AFIKENKQSNI
+403 SIVRNEEQANAHRKE
-414 TPQRREKYLV
+414 REKFLV

-429 IESTK
+429 IGSTK
-434 NAELTLG
+434 NAKLTLG

-451 FVEDQPWEPRYDNMY
+451 FVEDRPWEPRYDNMY
-466 PNVIYDEEENLYKC
+466 PNVIFDNEEKIYKC
-480 WYCPFIVDQR
+480 WYCPFVVDQR
-490 TTETHLDRR
+490 TTATSSHLRNPLDT
-499 KPSLTPYMNAR
+499 SYMNAR

-517 LLYATSKDGIN
+517 MLYATSVDGIK
-528 WTKPNLG
+528 WSKPNLG

-556 VIKDELEQLPGR
+556 VIKDELEKIPGR

-589 NWGDEVALPGVG
+589 NWGNEVSLRGVG

-608 MIWSPELKRYV
+608 MIWSPELKKYV

-646 WTKSETIIEGTPQ
+646 WKKSETIMEGTPQ
-659 DQLHDMVIF
+659 NQLHDMVIF
-668 RDGGVY
+668 TDGGIY

-681 NYPSKETRN
+681 NYPSKKTRN

-728 KMPYDWGC
+728 KTPYDWGC

-771 TLGKDRWAGYEAI
+771 TLDKNRWAGYEAVNN
-784 DDDDTAIVT
+784 TEPAVVT
-793 TTPLKLDNHIHITA
+793 TVPMSLSSKIFISA
-807 DVGKGGLILVNVL
+807 DVQAQGSVNVGIL
-820 DQKGEILVSSEGIK
+820 DENGKKVIK
-834 NSCTEFKLNF
+834 FQTVTKSCTDLELVIKEIIETSKTKKL
-844 GRQYNNI
+844 
-851 NGSKCRIQ
+851 KIQ
-859 FIINRAK
+859 FTLNQSK
-866 IYSFRT
+866 IYSYSVR
-872 RLKIRS
+872 
-878 LTQ
+878 

>member
-66 ARKGK
+66 ARKEK

-434 NAELTLG
+434 NAELTFG

-499 KPSLTPYMNAR
+499 RPSLTPYMDAR

-589 NWGDEVALPGVG
+589 NWCDEVALPGVG

-844 GRQYNNI
+844 GPQYNNLK
-851 NGSKCRIQ
+851 GSKCRIQ

-872 RLKIRS
+872 R
-878 LTQ
+878 

>member
-1 MSGSSSIHLILHV
+1 MSGSSSIHLILFV
-14 FLIFGLLNVRA
+14 FLIFGLLNGRA
-25 DELPKAL
+25 DELPMAL

-46 DHVIQKFINDKELAG
+46 DHVIQKFIDDKELAG

-71 VIYFSAQGMQ
+71 VIHFSAQGMQ

-111 LVEQGQLKLD
+111 LVEQGKLKLD

-133 MKLNGKI
+133 MKFNGEI

-155 GLPNNIS
+155 GLPNNVS
-162 TDRALRAAGHPSLA
+162 TDRALRVAGHPSLA

-185 RIESVPLKYEPG
+185 RLESVPLRYEPSK
-197 EGWYYSFAADV
+197 GWYYSFAADV

-218 LRLDKAL
+218 LQLDKAL
-225 RNLIFDPLGM
+225 RDLIFDPLGM

-345 FAVRVRKIDSSPLGE
+345 FAVRIRKIDSSPLGE

-414 TPQRREKYLV
+414 TPQKREKHLV

-434 NAELTLG
+434 NAKLTIG

-451 FVEDQPWEPRYDNMY
+451 FVEDRTWEPRYENMY

-490 TTETHLDRR
+490 TTETVPENRN
-499 KPSLTPYMNAR
+499 PSLTPYMSAR

-517 LLYATSKDGIN
+517 MLYATSADGIN

-556 VIKDELEQLPGR
+556 VIKDELEKLPGR

-608 MIWSPELKRYV
+608 MIWSPELKKYV

-771 TLGKDRWAGYEAI
+771 TLDKNRWAGYEAV

-793 TTPLKLDNHIHITA
+793 TTPLKLDNNFHITA

-820 DQKGEILVSSEGIK
+820 NQKGEILVSSQGIK

-844 GRQYNNI
+844 GPQYNHLK
-851 NGSKCRIQ
+851 GSKCRIQ

-872 RLKIRS
+872 R
-878 LTQ
+878 

>member
-1 MSGSSSIHLILHV
+1 MSGSSSIHLILFV
-14 FLIFGLLNVRA
+14 FLIFGLLNGRA
-25 DELPKAL
+25 DELPMAL

-46 DHVIQKFINDKELAG
+46 DHVIQKFIDDKELAG

-71 VIYFSAQGMQ
+71 VIHFSAQGMQ

-111 LVEQGQLKLD
+111 LVEQGKLKLD

-133 MKLNGKI
+133 MKLNGEI

-155 GLPNNIS
+155 GLPNNVS
-162 TDRALRAAGHPSLA
+162 TDRALRVAGHPSLA

-185 RIESVPLKYEPG
+185 RLESVPLKYEPSK
-197 EGWYYSFAADV
+197 GWYYSFAADV
-208 VGRLVEIGSG
+208 VGRLVEIGSD
-218 LRLDKAL
+218 LQLDKAL
-225 RNLIFDPLGM
+225 RDLIFDPLGM
-235 KDTGFYVPK
+235 KDTGFYVPQ
-244 EKWHRFVTPYGNG
+244 EKWHRFVIPYGNG

-345 FAVRVRKIDSSPLGE
+345 FAVRIRKIDSSPLGE

-414 TPQRREKYLV
+414 TPQKREKYLV

-434 NAELTLG
+434 NAKLILG
-441 EVRKEKSNPL
+441 QITKHESNPL

-490 TTETHLDRR
+490 TTETHPEIR
-499 KPSLTPYMNAR
+499 KPSLTPYMDAR

-517 LLYATSKDGIN
+517 ILYATSKDGIN

-556 VIKDELEQLPGR
+556 VIKDELEKLPGR

-608 MIWSPELKRYV
+608 MIWSPELKKYV

-668 RDGGVY
+668 RDGGLY

-771 TLGKDRWAGYEAI
+771 TLDKNRWAGYEAV
-784 DDDDTAIVT
+784 DDDSKAIVT
-793 TTPLKLDNHIHITA
+793 TTPLKVDNNIHITA
-807 DVGKGGLILVNVL
+807 DVGKGGLIVVNVL
-820 DQKGEILVSSEGIK
+820 DQKGEILVSSQGIK

-844 GRQYNNI
+844 GPQYNNI
-851 NGSKCRIQ
+851 KGSKCRIQ

-866 IYSFRT
+866 VYSFRT
-872 RLKIRS
+872 R
-878 LTQ
+878 

>member
-1 MSGSSSIHLILHV
+1 MSGSTSIHLILFV
-14 FLIFGLLNVRA
+14 FLIFGLLNGRA
-25 DELPKAL
+25 DELPMAL

-46 DHVIQKFINDKELAG
+46 DHVIQKFIDDKELAG

-71 VIYFSAQGMQ
+71 VIHFSAQGMQ
-81 DISAAKKMD
+81 DISAAKKME

-111 LVEQGQLKLD
+111 LVEQGKLKLD

-155 GLPNNIS
+155 GLPNNVS
-162 TDRALRAAGHPSLA
+162 TDRALRVAGHPSLA

-185 RIESVPLKYEPG
+185 RLESVPLRYEPSK
-197 EGWYYSFAADV
+197 GWYYSFAADV

-218 LRLDKAL
+218 LQLDKAL
-225 RNLIFDPLGM
+225 RDLIFDPLGM

-345 FAVRVRKIDSSPLGE
+345 FAVRIRKIDSSPLGE

-372 ISPKDDLAVI
+372 ISPKDDLTVI

-434 NAELTLG
+434 NAKLTIG

-451 FVEDQPWEPRYDNMY
+451 FVEDRTWEPRYDNMY

-490 TTETHLDRR
+490 TTKTVPEKRN
-499 KPSLTPYMNAR
+499 PSLTPYMNAR

-517 LLYATSKDGIN
+517 MLYATSADGIN

-556 VIKDELEQLPGR
+556 VIKDELEKLPGR

-608 MIWSPELKRYV
+608 MIWSPELKKYV

-640 SIDSVT
+640 SVDSVT

-771 TLGKDRWAGYEAI
+771 TLDKNRWAGYEAV
-784 DDDDTAIVT
+784 DDDSKAIVT
-793 TTPLKLDNHIHITA
+793 TTPLKLDNNIHITA
-807 DVGKGGLILVNVL
+807 DVGKGGLIVVNVL

-844 GRQYNNI
+844 GPQYNHLKGI
-851 NGSKCRIQ
+851 KYRIQ

-872 RLKIRS
+872 R
-878 LTQ
+878 

>member
-1 MSGSSSIHLILHV
+1 MSGSTSIHLILFV

-25 DELPKAL
+25 DELPMAL

-46 DHVIQKFINDKELAG
+46 DHVIQKFIDDKELAG

-71 VIYFSAQGMQ
+71 VIHFSAQGMQ

-111 LVEQGQLKLD
+111 LVEQGKLKLD

-133 MKLNGKI
+133 MKFNGEI

-155 GLPNNIS
+155 GLPNNVS
-162 TDRALRAAGHPSLA
+162 TDRDLRAAGHPSLA

-185 RIESVPLKYEPG
+185 RLESVPLKYEPG
-197 EGWYYSFAADV
+197 QGWYYSFAADV

-218 LRLDKAL
+218 LQLDKAL
-225 RNLIFDPLGM
+225 RDLIFDPLGM

-270 PFTFEKAPKFL
+270 PFTFEKAPRFL

-317 VSEMFRD
+317 VSEMFRN
-324 QLPEGVGEITRAPKG
+324 QLSEGVGEITRAPKG

-345 FAVRVRKIDSSPLGE
+345 FAVRIRKIDSSPLGE

-434 NAELTLG
+434 NAKLTLG

-451 FVEDQPWEPRYDNMY
+451 FVEDSPWEPRYDNMY

-490 TTETHLDRR
+490 TTETHPDRR
-499 KPSLTPYMNAR
+499 KPSLTPYMDAR

-556 VIKDELEQLPGR
+556 VIKDELEKLPGR

-608 MIWSPELKRYV
+608 MIWSPELKKYV

-736 VFPSAPVFVDDEIRI
+736 VFPSAPVFRDDEVRI

-771 TLGKDRWAGYEAI
+771 TLDKNRWAGYEAI
-784 DDDDTAIVT
+784 NDIEQAVVT
-793 TTPLKLDNHIHITA
+793 TTPLKLDDHIHITA
-807 DVGKGGLILVNVL
+807 DVGKGGLIVVNVL
-820 DQKGEILVSSEGIK
+820 DQKGEILGSSQGIK

-844 GRQYNNI
+844 GPEYNHLK
-851 NGSKCRIQ
+851 GSKCRIQ

-866 IYSFRT
+866 IYSFMT
-872 RLKIRS
+872 R
-878 LTQ
+878 

>member
-1 MSGSSSIHLILHV
+1 MSGSSSIHFILYV
-14 FLIFGLLNVRA
+14 FIVFGLMNVSA

-32 PEDVSMS
+32 PEGVSMS

-46 DHVIQKFINDKELAG
+46 DHVIQKFIDDKELAG

-71 VIYFSAQGMQ
+71 VIHFSAQGMQ
-81 DISAAKKMD
+81 NISAAKKMD

-111 LVEQGQLKLD
+111 LVEQGKLKLD

-133 MKLNGKI
+133 MKLDGEI

-155 GLPNNIS
+155 GLPNNVS

-185 RIESVPLKYEPG
+185 RLESVPLKYEPSK
-197 EGWYYSFAADV
+197 GWYYSFAADV

-218 LRLDKAL
+218 LQLDKAL
-225 RNLIFDPLGM
+225 KDLIFDPLGM

-270 PFTFEKAPKFL
+270 PFTFEKAPRFL

-303 KGKFQDNRLLSAKT
+303 KGQFQDNRLLSAKT
-317 VSEMFRD
+317 VSEMFRN

-345 FAVRVRKIDSSPLGE
+345 FAVRIRKIDSSPLGE

-414 TPQRREKYLV
+414 TPQKREKYLV

-429 IESTK
+429 IDSTK
-434 NAELTLG
+434 NAKLTLG
-441 EVRKEKSNPL
+441 QITKHESNPL
-451 FVEDQPWEPRYDNMY
+451 FVEDQSWEPRYDNMY

-490 TTETHLDRR
+490 TTETVPEKRN
-499 KPSLTPYMNAR
+499 PSLTPYMSAR

-517 LLYATSKDGIN
+517 MLYATSADGIN

-556 VIKDELEQLPGR
+556 VIKDELEKLPGR

-608 MIWSPELKRYV
+608 MIWSPELKKYV

-640 SIDSVT
+640 SVDSVT

-719 SKSNNNEYG
+719 SKSNNLEYG

-736 VFPSAPVFVDDEIRI
+736 VFPSAPVFVNDEIRI

-771 TLGKDRWAGYEAI
+771 TLDKNRWAGYEAV

-793 TTPLKLDNHIHITA
+793 TNPLKLDNNIHITA
-807 DVGKGGLILVNVL
+807 DVGKGGRILVNVL
-820 DQKGEILVSSEGIK
+820 NQKGEILVSSQGIK

-844 GRQYNNI
+844 NPQYSNLV
-851 NGSKCRIQ
+851 GKVLRIQ
-859 FIINRAK
+859 FILQKSK
-866 IYSFRT
+866 IYSLNLR
-872 RLKIRS
+872 
-878 LTQ
+878 

>member
-1 MSGSSSIHLILHV
+1 MSGSSSIHLILFV
-14 FLIFGLLNVRA
+14 FLIFGLLNGSA
-25 DELPKAL
+25 DELPMAL

-46 DHVIQKFINDKELAG
+46 DHVIQKFIDDKELAG

-71 VIYFSAQGMQ
+71 VIHFSAQGMQ
-81 DISAAKKMD
+81 DISAAKKME

-111 LVEQGQLKLD
+111 LVEQGKLKLD

-155 GLPNNIS
+155 GLPNNVS

-185 RIESVPLKYEPG
+185 RLESVPLRYEPG
-197 EGWYYSFAADV
+197 KGWYYSFAADV

-218 LRLDKAL
+218 LQLDKAL
-225 RNLIFDPLGM
+225 RDLIFDPLGM

-434 NAELTLG
+434 NAKLTIG
-441 EVRKEKSNPL
+441 QITKHESNPL
-451 FVEDQPWEPRYDNMY
+451 FVEDQSWEPRYDNMY

-490 TTETHLDRR
+490 TTETHPDRR
-499 KPSLTPYMNAR
+499 KPSLTPYMDAR

-556 VIKDELEQLPGR
+556 VIKDELEKLPGR

-589 NWGDEVALPGVG
+589 NWGDEVSLPGVG

-608 MIWSPELKRYV
+608 MIWSPELKKYV

-771 TLGKDRWAGYEAI
+771 TLDKNRWAGYEAV
-784 DDDDTAIVT
+784 DDDSKAIVT
-793 TTPLKLDNHIHITA
+793 TTPLKVDNNIHITA
-807 DVGKGGLILVNVL
+807 DVGKGGLIVVNVL
-820 DQKGEILVSSEGIK
+820 DQKGEILVSSQGIK

-844 GRQYNNI
+844 GPEYNHLK
-851 NGSKCRIQ
+851 GSKCRIQ

-872 RLKIRS
+872 R
-878 LTQ
+878 

>member
-1 MSGSSSIHLILHV
+1 MIGSFSTHLR
-14 FLIFGLLNVRA
+14 FLVVLAFGLTILKSE
-25 DELPKAL
+25 ELPQAL
-32 PEDVSMS
+32 PEEVGLS
-39 SEELKKV
+39 SKKLKKV
-46 DHVIQKFINDKELAG
+46 DQVIQNYIDKKQLAG

-71 VIYFSAQGMQ
+71 VIHLSAHGMR
-81 DISAAKKMD
+81 DLSKVRPMEE
-90 KDSIFR
+90 DSIFR
-96 IYSMTKAVVSVAAMR
+96 IYSMTKAVVSVAAMV
-111 LVEQGQLKLD
+111 LVEQGKLKLD
-121 VPASTYIPSIAK
+121 VPASSYIPSLGK
-133 MKLNGKI
+133 MKFNGKL
-140 PNREMTLRDLLSHSS
+140 PKREMTLRDLLSHSS
-155 GLPNNIS
+155 GLPNNVT
-162 TDRALRAAGHPSLA
+162 TDRALRQAGHPSLA
-176 ESNLEEIMG
+176 ESSLEEMMNNL
-185 RIESVPLKYEPG
+185 ESVPLRYEPG
-197 EGWYYSFAADV
+197 KGWYYSFAADV

-218 LRLDKAL
+218 LPLDKAL
-225 RNLIFDPLGM
+225 KKLIFEPLNM

-270 PFTFEKAPKFL
+270 PFTFEKPPKFL

-291 ADYMRFC
+291 SDYMRFC

-303 KGKFQDNRLLSAKT
+303 KGKFQGNRLLSAKT

-345 FAVRVRKIDSSPLGE
+345 FAVRIRKIDSSPIGE

-372 ISPKDDLAVI
+372 ISPKDELAVI
-382 TLSNQSPMKQIKSKV
+382 TLSNQSPMRQIKSEV
-397 RPFVYS
+397 RPYVYS

-414 TPQRREKYLV
+414 TPHRREKYLV

-434 NAELTLG
+434 NAKLTLG

-451 FVEDQPWEPRYDNMY
+451 FVEDQSWEPRYDNMY

-490 TTETHLDRR
+490 TTETHPDRR
-499 KPSLTPYMNAR
+499 KPSLTPYMDAR

-556 VIKDELEQLPGR
+556 VIKDELEKLPGR

-608 MIWSPELKRYV
+608 MIWSPELKKYV

-736 VFPSAPVFVDDEIRI
+736 VFPSAPVFRDDEVRI

-771 TLGKDRWAGYEAI
+771 TLDKNRWAGYEAV
-784 DDDDTAIVT
+784 DDDDTAIIT

-820 DQKGEILVSSEGIK
+820 DQKGEILISSQGIK
-834 NSCTEFKLNF
+834 NSCTEFKINF
-844 GRQYNNI
+844 NPQYSNLV
-851 NGSKCRIQ
+851 GKVFRIQ
-859 FIINRAK
+859 FILQKSK
-866 IYSFRT
+866 IYSLNLR
-872 RLKIRS
+872 
-878 LTQ
+878 

>member
-1 MSGSSSIHLILHV
+1 MSGSSSIHLILFV
-14 FLIFGLLNVRA
+14 FLIFGLLNGRA
-25 DELPKAL
+25 DELPMAL

-46 DHVIQKFINDKELAG
+46 DHVIQKFIDDKELAG

-71 VIYFSAQGMQ
+71 VIHFSAQGMQ

-111 LVEQGQLKLD
+111 LVEQGKLKLD

-133 MKLNGKI
+133 MKFNGEI

-155 GLPNNIS
+155 GLPNNVS
-162 TDRALRAAGHPSLA
+162 TDRALRVAGHPSLA

-185 RIESVPLKYEPG
+185 RLESVPLKYEPSK
-197 EGWYYSFAADV
+197 GWYYSFAADV
-208 VGRLVEIGSG
+208 VGRLVEIGSD
-218 LRLDKAL
+218 LQLDKAL
-225 RNLIFDPLGM
+225 RDLIFDPLGM
-235 KDTGFYVPK
+235 KDTGFYVPQ
-244 EKWHRFVTPYGNG
+244 EKWHRFVIPYGNG

-345 FAVRVRKIDSSPLGE
+345 FAVRIRKIDSSPLGE

-414 TPQRREKYLV
+414 TTQKREKYLV

-434 NAELTLG
+434 NAKLTLG
-441 EVRKEKSNPL
+441 QITKNKSNPL
-451 FVEDQPWEPRYDNMY
+451 FVEDQSWEPRYDNMY
-466 PNVIYDEEENLYKC
+466 PNVIYDKEENLYKC

-490 TTETHLDRR
+490 TTKTVQEKRN
-499 KPSLTPYMNAR
+499 PSDTPYMSAR

-517 LLYATSKDGIN
+517 MLYATSADGIN

-556 VIKDELEQLPGR
+556 VIKDELEKLPGR

-589 NWGDEVALPGVG
+589 NWGDEVSLPGVG

-608 MIWSPELKRYV
+608 MIWSPELKKYV

-640 SIDSVT
+640 SVDSVT

-771 TLGKDRWAGYEAI
+771 TLDKNRWAGYEAV
-784 DDDDTAIVT
+784 DDDSKAIVT
-793 TTPLKLDNHIHITA
+793 TTPLKVDNNIHITA
-807 DVGKGGLILVNVL
+807 DVGKGGLIVVNVL
-820 DQKGEILVSSEGIK
+820 DQKGEILVSSQGIK

-844 GRQYNNI
+844 GPQYNNLK
-851 NGSKCRIQ
+851 GSKCRIQ

-866 IYSFRT
+866 VYSFRT
-872 RLKIRS
+872 R
-878 LTQ
+878 

>member
-1 MSGSSSIHLILHV
+1 MSGSSSIHLILFV
-14 FLIFGLLNVRA
+14 FLIFGLLNGRA
-25 DELPKAL
+25 DELPMAL

-46 DHVIQKFINDKELAG
+46 DHVIQKFIDDKELAG

-71 VIYFSAQGMQ
+71 VIHFSAQGMQ

-111 LVEQGQLKLD
+111 LVEQGKLKLD

-133 MKLNGKI
+133 MKFNGEI

-155 GLPNNIS
+155 GLPNNVS
-162 TDRALRAAGHPSLA
+162 TDRALRVAGHPSLA

-185 RIESVPLKYEPG
+185 RLESVPLKYEPSK
-197 EGWYYSFAADV
+197 GWYYSFAADV

-218 LRLDKAL
+218 LQLDKAL
-225 RNLIFDPLGM
+225 RDLIFDPLGM
-235 KDTGFYVPK
+235 KDTGFYVPQ
-244 EKWHRFVTPYGNG
+244 EKWHRFVIPYGNG

-345 FAVRVRKIDSSPLGE
+345 FAVRIRKIDSSPLGE

-414 TPQRREKYLV
+414 TPQKREKYLV

-434 NAELTLG
+434 NAKLILG
-441 EVRKEKSNPL
+441 QITKHESNPL

-490 TTETHLDRR
+490 TTETVPEKRN
-499 KPSLTPYMNAR
+499 PSLTPYMSAR

-517 LLYATSKDGIN
+517 MLYATSADGIN

-556 VIKDELEQLPGR
+556 VIKDELEKLPGR

-589 NWGDEVALPGVG
+589 NWGDEVSLPGVG

-608 MIWSPELKRYV
+608 MIWSPELKKYV

-640 SIDSVT
+640 SVDSVT

-771 TLGKDRWAGYEAI
+771 TLDKNRWAGYEAV
-784 DDDDTAIVT
+784 DDDSKAIVT
-793 TTPLKLDNHIHITA
+793 TTPLKLDNNIHITA
-807 DVGKGGLILVNVL
+807 DVGKGGLIVVNVL
-820 DQKGEILVSSEGIK
+820 DQKGEILVSSQGIK

-844 GRQYNNI
+844 GPEYNHLK
-851 NGSKCRIQ
+851 GSKCRIQ

-866 IYSFRT
+866 IYSFMT
-872 RLKIRS
+872 R
-878 LTQ
+878 

>member
-1 MSGSSSIHLILHV
+1 MSGSSSIHLILFV

-25 DELPKAL
+25 DELPMAL

-46 DHVIQKFINDKELAG
+46 DHVIQKFIDDKELAG

-71 VIYFSAQGMQ
+71 VIHFSAQGMQ
-81 DISAAKKMD
+81 DISAAKKME

-111 LVEQGQLKLD
+111 LVEQGKLKLD

-155 GLPNNIS
+155 GLPNNVS

-185 RIESVPLKYEPG
+185 RLESVPLKYEPG
-197 EGWYYSFAADV
+197 KGWYYSFASDV

-218 LRLDKAL
+218 LQLDKAL

-244 EKWHRFVTPYGNG
+244 EKWDRFVTPYGNG

-303 KGKFQDNRLLSAKT
+303 KGQFQDIRLLSAKT
-317 VSEMFRD
+317 VSEMFRN

-372 ISPKDDLAVI
+372 ISPKDDLTVI

-434 NAELTLG
+434 NAKLTLG
-441 EVRKEKSNPL
+441 QITKHESNPL
-451 FVEDQPWEPRYDNMY
+451 FVEDQSWEPRYDNMY

-490 TTETHLDRR
+490 TTETVPEKRN
-499 KPSLTPYMNAR
+499 PSLTPYMSAR

-517 LLYATSKDGIN
+517 MLYATSADGIN

-556 VIKDELEQLPGR
+556 VIKDELEKLPGR

-608 MIWSPELKRYV
+608 MIWSPELKKYV

-646 WTKSETIIEGTPQ
+646 WKKSETIIEGTPQ

-771 TLGKDRWAGYEAI
+771 TLDKNRWAGYEAI
-784 DDDDTAIVT
+784 NDIEPAVVT
-793 TTPLKLDNHIHITA
+793 TAPLKLDNNIYITA
-807 DVGKGGLILVNVL
+807 DVGKGGLIVVNVL
-820 DQKGEILVSSEGIK
+820 DQKGEILASSEGIK

-844 GRQYNNI
+844 GPQYNNI
-851 NGSKCRIQ
+851 KGSKRRIQ

-866 IYSFRT
+866 IYSFMT
-872 RLKIRS
+872 R
-878 LTQ
+878 

>member
-1 MSGSSSIHLILHV
+1 MSGYSSIHLILFV
-14 FLIFGLLNVRA
+14 FLIFGLLNGRA
-25 DELPKAL
+25 DELPMAL

-46 DHVIQKFINDKELAG
+46 DHVIQKFIDDKELAG

-71 VIYFSAQGMQ
+71 VIHFSAQGMQ

-111 LVEQGQLKLD
+111 LVEQGKLKLD

-133 MKLNGKI
+133 MKFNGEI

-155 GLPNNIS
+155 GLPNNVS
-162 TDRALRAAGHPSLA
+162 TDRALRVAGHPSLA

-185 RIESVPLKYEPG
+185 RLESVPLKYEPSK
-197 EGWYYSFAADV
+197 GWYYSFAADV

-218 LRLDKAL
+218 LQLDKAL
-225 RNLIFDPLGM
+225 RDLIFDPLGM
-235 KDTGFYVPK
+235 KDTGFYVPQ
-244 EKWHRFVTPYGNG
+244 EKWHRFVIPYGNG

-345 FAVRVRKIDSSPLGE
+345 FAVRIRKIDSSPLGE

-414 TPQRREKYLV
+414 TPQKREKYLV

-434 NAELTLG
+434 NAKLTLG
-441 EVRKEKSNPL
+441 QITKHESNPL

-466 PNVIYDEEENLYKC
+466 PNVIYDKEENLYKC

-490 TTETHLDRR
+490 TTKTVQEKRN
-499 KPSLTPYMNAR
+499 PSDTPYMSAR

-517 LLYATSKDGIN
+517 MLYATSADGIN

-556 VIKDELEQLPGR
+556 VIKDELEKLPGR

-589 NWGDEVALPGVG
+589 NWGDEVSLPGVG

-608 MIWSPELKRYV
+608 MIWSPELKKYV

-771 TLGKDRWAGYEAI
+771 TLDKNRWAGYEAV
-784 DDDDTAIVT
+784 DDDSKAIVT
-793 TTPLKLDNHIHITA
+793 TTPLKVDNNIHITA
-807 DVGKGGLILVNVL
+807 DVGKGGLIVVNVL

-844 GRQYNNI
+844 GPQYNNI
-851 NGSKCRIQ
+851 KGSKCRIQ

-866 IYSFRT
+866 IYSFMT
-872 RLKIRS
+872 R
-878 LTQ
+878 

>member
-1 MSGSSSIHLILHV
+1 MSGSSSIHFILFV
-14 FLIFGLLNVRA
+14 FLIFGLMNVSA

-32 PEDVSMS
+32 PEGVSMS

-46 DHVIQKFINDKELAG
+46 DHVIQKFIDDKEFAG

-71 VIYFSAQGMQ
+71 VIHFSAQGMQ
-81 DISAAKKMD
+81 NISAAKKMD

-111 LVEQGQLKLD
+111 LVEQGKLKLD

-133 MKLNGKI
+133 MKLDGEI

-155 GLPNNIS
+155 GLPNNVS

-185 RIESVPLKYEPG
+185 RLESVPLKYEPSK
-197 EGWYYSFAADV
+197 GWYYSFAADV

-218 LRLDKAL
+218 LQLDKAL
-225 RNLIFDPLGM
+225 KDLIFDPLGM

-270 PFTFEKAPKFL
+270 PFTFEKAPRFL

-303 KGKFQDNRLLSAKT
+303 KGQIQDNRLLSAKT
-317 VSEMFRD
+317 VSEMFRN

-345 FAVRVRKIDSSPLGE
+345 FAVRIRKIDSSPLGE

-414 TPQRREKYLV
+414 TPQKREKYLV

-434 NAELTLG
+434 NAKITLG
-441 EVRKEKSNPL
+441 QITKHESNPL
-451 FVEDQPWEPRYDNMY
+451 FVEDQSWEPRYDNMY

-490 TTETHLDRR
+490 TTETVPEKRN
-499 KPSLTPYMNAR
+499 PSLTPYMSAR

-517 LLYATSKDGIN
+517 MLYATSADGIN

-556 VIKDELEQLPGR
+556 VIKDELEKLPGR

-608 MIWSPELKRYV
+608 MIWSPELKKYV

-640 SIDSVT
+640 SVDSVT

-719 SKSNNNEYG
+719 SKSNNLEYG

-736 VFPSAPVFVDDEIRI
+736 VFPSAPVFVNDEIRI

-771 TLGKDRWAGYEAI
+771 TLDKNRWAGYEAV

-793 TTPLKLDNHIHITA
+793 TNPLKLDNNIHITA

-820 DQKGEILVSSEGIK
+820 NQKGEILVSSQGIK

-844 GRQYNNI
+844 NPQYSNLV
-851 NGSKCRIQ
+851 GKVLRIQ
-859 FIINRAK
+859 FILQKSK
-866 IYSFRT
+866 IYSLNLR
-872 RLKIRS
+872 
-878 LTQ
+878 

>member
-1 MSGSSSIHLILHV
+1 MSGSSSIHLILFV

-25 DELPKAL
+25 DELPMAL

-39 SEELKKV
+39 SEELIKV
-46 DHVIQKFINDKELAG
+46 DHVIQKFIDDKELAG

-71 VIYFSAQGMQ
+71 VIHFSAQGMQ

-111 LVEQGQLKLD
+111 LVEQGKLKLD

-133 MKLNGKI
+133 MKFNGEI

-155 GLPNNIS
+155 GLPNNVS

-185 RIESVPLKYEPG
+185 RLESVPLKYEPG
-197 EGWYYSFAADV
+197 KGWYYSFSADV

-218 LRLDKAL
+218 LQLDKAL
-225 RNLIFDPLGM
+225 RDLIFDPLGM

-270 PFTFEKAPKFL
+270 PFAFDKSPKFL

-303 KGKFQDNRLLSAKT
+303 KGKFQDNRLLSVKT

-345 FAVRVRKIDSSPLGE
+345 FAVRVKKIDSSPLGE

-434 NAELTLG
+434 NAKLTLG

-451 FVEDQPWEPRYDNMY
+451 FVEDSPWEPRYDNMY

-490 TTETHLDRR
+490 TTETHPDRR
-499 KPSLTPYMNAR
+499 KPSLTPYMDAR

-517 LLYATSKDGIN
+517 MLYATSKDGIN

-556 VIKDELEQLPGR
+556 VIKDELEKLPGR

-608 MIWSPELKRYV
+608 MIWSPELKKYV

-736 VFPSAPVFVDDEIRI
+736 VFPSAPVFRDDEVRI

-771 TLGKDRWAGYEAI
+771 TLDKNRWAGYEAV
-784 DDDDTAIVT
+784 DNDSKAIVT
-793 TTPLKLDNHIHITA
+793 TTPLKLDNNIHITA
-807 DVGKGGLILVNVL
+807 DVGKGGLIVVNVL
-820 DQKGEILVSSEGIK
+820 DQKGEILVSSQGIK

-844 GRQYNNI
+844 GPQYNNI
-851 NGSKCRIQ
+851 KGSKCRIQ

-866 IYSFRT
+866 IYSFMT
-872 RLKIRS
+872 R
-878 LTQ
+878 

>member
-1 MSGSSSIHLILHV
+1 MSGSSSIHLILFV
-14 FLIFGLLNVRA
+14 FLIFGLLNGRA
-25 DELPKAL
+25 DELPMAL

-46 DHVIQKFINDKELAG
+46 DHVIQKFIDDKELAG

-71 VIYFSAQGMQ
+71 VIHFSAQGMQ

-111 LVEQGQLKLD
+111 LVEQGKLKLD

-133 MKLNGKI
+133 MKFNGEI

-155 GLPNNIS
+155 GLPNNVS
-162 TDRALRAAGHPSLA
+162 TDRALRVAGHPSLA

-185 RIESVPLKYEPG
+185 RLESVPLKYEPSK
-197 EGWYYSFAADV
+197 GWYYSFAADV
-208 VGRLVEIGSG
+208 VGRLVEIGSD
-218 LRLDKAL
+218 LQLDKAL
-225 RNLIFDPLGM
+225 RDLIFDPLGM
-235 KDTGFYVPK
+235 KDTGFYVPQ
-244 EKWHRFVTPYGNG
+244 EKWHRFVIPYGNG

-345 FAVRVRKIDSSPLGE
+345 FAVRIRKIDSSPLGE

-372 ISPKDDLAVI
+372 ISPKEDLAVI

-434 NAELTLG
+434 NAKLTLG
-441 EVRKEKSNPL
+441 QITKNKSNPL

-490 TTETHLDRR
+490 TTKTVQEKRN
-499 KPSLTPYMNAR
+499 PSDTPYMSAR

-517 LLYATSKDGIN
+517 MLYATSADGIN

-556 VIKDELEQLPGR
+556 VIKDELEKLPGR

-589 NWGDEVALPGVG
+589 NWGDEVSLPGVG

-608 MIWSPELKRYV
+608 MIWSPELKKYV

-771 TLGKDRWAGYEAI
+771 TLDKNRWAGYEAV
-784 DDDDTAIVT
+784 DDDSKAIVT
-793 TTPLKLDNHIHITA
+793 TTPLKLDNNIHITA
-807 DVGKGGLILVNVL
+807 DVGKGGLIVVNVL
-820 DQKGEILVSSEGIK
+820 DQKGEILVSSQGIK

-844 GRQYNNI
+844 GPQYNI
-851 NGSKCRIQ
+851 LKGSNCRIQ

-866 IYSFRT
+866 IYSFMT
-872 RLKIRS
+872 R
-878 LTQ
+878 

>member
-1 MSGSSSIHLILHV
+1 MSGSSSIHFILYV
-14 FLIFGLLNVRA
+14 FIVFGLMNVSA

-32 PEDVSMS
+32 PEGVSMS

-46 DHVIQKFINDKELAG
+46 DHVIQKFIDDKELAG

-71 VIYFSAQGMQ
+71 VIHFSAQGMQ
-81 DISAAKKMD
+81 NISAAKKMD

-111 LVEQGQLKLD
+111 LVEQGKLKLD

-133 MKLNGKI
+133 MKLDGEI

-155 GLPNNIS
+155 GLPNNVS

-185 RIESVPLKYEPG
+185 RLESVPLKYEPSK
-197 EGWYYSFAADV
+197 GWYYSFAADV

-218 LRLDKAL
+218 LQLDKAL
-225 RNLIFDPLGM
+225 KDLIFDPLGM

-270 PFTFEKAPKFL
+270 PFTFEKAPRFL

-303 KGKFQDNRLLSAKT
+303 KGQFQDNRLLSAKT
-317 VSEMFRD
+317 VSEMFRN

-345 FAVRVRKIDSSPLGE
+345 FAVRIRKIDSSPLGE

-372 ISPKDDLAVI
+372 ISPKDDLVVI

-414 TPQRREKYLV
+414 TPQKREKYLV

-429 IESTK
+429 IDSTK
-434 NAELTLG
+434 NAKLTLG
-441 EVRKEKSNPL
+441 QITKHESNPL
-451 FVEDQPWEPRYDNMY
+451 FVEDQSWEPRYDNMY

-490 TTETHLDRR
+490 TTETVPEKRN
-499 KPSLTPYMNAR
+499 PSLTPYMSAR

-517 LLYATSKDGIN
+517 MLYATSADGIN

-556 VIKDELEQLPGR
+556 VIKDELEKLPGR

-608 MIWSPELKRYV
+608 MIWSPELKKYV

-640 SIDSVT
+640 SVDSVT
-646 WTKSETIIEGTPQ
+646 WTKSETIIEGTHQ

-719 SKSNNNEYG
+719 SKSNNLEYG

-736 VFPSAPVFVDDEIRI
+736 VFPSAPVFVNDEIRI

-771 TLGKDRWAGYEAI
+771 TLDKNRWAGYEAV

-793 TTPLKLDNHIHITA
+793 TNPLKLDNNIHITA
-807 DVGKGGLILVNVL
+807 DVGKGGRILVNVL
-820 DQKGEILVSSEGIK
+820 NQKGEILVSSQGIK

-844 GRQYNNI
+844 NPQYSNLV
-851 NGSKCRIQ
+851 GKVLRIQ
-859 FIINRAK
+859 FILQKSK
-866 IYSFRT
+866 IYSLNLR
-872 RLKIRS
+872 
-878 LTQ
+878 

>member
-1 MSGSSSIHLILHV
+1 MSGSTSIHLILFV
-14 FLIFGLLNVRA
+14 FLIFGLLNGRA
-25 DELPKAL
+25 DELPMAL

-46 DHVIQKFINDKELAG
+46 DHVIQKFIDDKELAG

-71 VIYFSAQGMQ
+71 VIHFSAQGMQ
-81 DISAAKKMD
+81 DISAAKKME

-111 LVEQGQLKLD
+111 LVEQGKLKLD

-155 GLPNNIS
+155 GLPNNVS
-162 TDRALRAAGHPSLA
+162 TDRALRVAGHPSLA

-185 RIESVPLKYEPG
+185 RLESVPLRYEPSK
-197 EGWYYSFAADV
+197 GWYCSFAADV

-218 LRLDKAL
+218 LQLDKAL
-225 RNLIFDPLGM
+225 RDLIFDPLGM

-270 PFTFEKAPKFL
+270 PFAFEKAPKFL

-324 QLPEGVGEITRAPKG
+324 QLTEGVGEITRAPKG

-345 FAVRVRKIDSSPLGE
+345 FAVRIRKINSSPLGE

-434 NAELTLG
+434 NAKLTIG

-451 FVEDQPWEPRYDNMY
+451 FVEDRTWEPRYDNMY

-490 TTETHLDRR
+490 TTETNPDRR

-517 LLYATSKDGIN
+517 MLYATSADGIN

-556 VIKDELEQLPGR
+556 VIKDELEKLPGR

-589 NWGDEVALPGVG
+589 NWGDEVSLPGVG

-608 MIWSPELKRYV
+608 MIWSPELKKYV

-771 TLGKDRWAGYEAI
+771 TLDKNRWAGYEAV
-784 DDDDTAIVT
+784 DDDSKAIVT
-793 TTPLKLDNHIHITA
+793 TTPLKVDNNIHITA
-807 DVGKGGLILVNVL
+807 DVGKGGLIVVNVL
-820 DQKGEILVSSEGIK
+820 DQKGEILVSSQGIK

-844 GRQYNNI
+844 GPEYNHLK
-851 NGSKCRIQ
+851 GSKCRIQ

-872 RLKIRS
+872 R
-878 LTQ
+878 